1 LEKTT
6 SRIRGSTPEIE
17 LNARNLRQN
26 LTPAEQILWQ
36 HLRNRKLHG
45 LKFRRQHPI
54 GRFIVDFY
62 CPEYRLIVEL
72 DGEIHDRQVE
82 YDMARTEQLQAD
94 GDRVLRFQNQ
104 EVLDRLSWVLE
115 QILQGLHSQP

>member
-1 LEKTT
+1 MEKTT

>member
-62 CPEYRLIVEL
+62 CPESRLIVEL
-72 DGEIHDRQVE
+72 DGEIHDRQFE
-82 YDMARTEQLQAD
+82 YDTARTEQLQAY

-104 EVLDRLSWVLE
+104 EVLDRLSSVLDE
-115 QILQGLHSQP
+115 ILRVARSQF